1 MQQGW
6 LFASFA
12 GIPAFLLYVIA
23 GAALLAMFGTIY
35 VQLTRHREIGLIREG
50 NVAAAAAY
58 GGNLIGFSIPLS
70 RAIQQ
75 ASSIPDLLIWAAL
88 ALIVQFLIY
97 LAVQALLLSDLSGR
111 IERGE
116 LAAGVTLG
124 SASIAGGMINA
135 ASMTL

>member
-6 LFASFA
+6 LFASIS
-12 GIPAFLLYVIA
+12 GIPAFLIYAIA
-23 GAALLAMFGTIY
+23 GAALLAIFGAIY
-35 VQLTRHREIGLIREG
+35 VHLTRHREIGLIREG

-58 GGNLIGFSIPLS
+58 AGNLIGFSIPLS

-75 ASSIPDLLIWAAL
+75 ASSIPDLVIWAAL
-88 ALIVQFLIY
+88 IFQFLIY
-97 LAVQALLLSDLSGR
+97 LAVQSFLLPDLSGR

-124 SASIAGGMINA
+124 GASIAGGMINA